1 MSFVDK
7 IDNQKKN
14 VQGNYLNELL
24 QIKNQMV
31 DMEEKY
37 IQVTERYM
45 DLMTNKMDMI
55 ESQCD
60 KNAQTKLLRLQS
72 DLET

>member
-1 MSFVDK
+1 
-7 IDNQKKN
+7 
-14 VQGNYLNELL
+14 
-24 QIKNQMV
+24 
-31 DMEEKY
+31 MEEKY